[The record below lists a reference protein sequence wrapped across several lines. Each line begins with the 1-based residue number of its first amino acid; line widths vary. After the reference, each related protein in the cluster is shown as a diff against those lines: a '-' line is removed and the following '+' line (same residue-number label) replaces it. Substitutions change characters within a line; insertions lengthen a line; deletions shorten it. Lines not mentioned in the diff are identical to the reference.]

1 MLFILSTLF
10 MLLALFIY
18 MRYTSYTVFMEL
30 NTEVMEMPEQQ
41 LKASVQK
48 SMRRQKKDMAKLIRI
63 SDKTYAKLQK
73 VQRPRESYGEVA
85 DRAAD
90 ALLEKEGASP
100 EDGG

>member
-1 MLFILSTLF
+1 
-10 MLLALFIY
+10 

-30 NTEVMEMPEQQ
+30 NTEVIEMPEQQ

-90 ALLEKEGASP
+90 ALLEKEGMSP

>member
-1 MLFILSTLF
+1 
-10 MLLALFIY
+10 MLLAVFIY
-18 MRYTSYTVFMEL
+18 MGYTSYTVFMEF
-30 NTEVMEMPEQQ
+30 NTEVMEMPEQR

-48 SMRRQKKDMAKLIRI
+48 SRRRQKKDMAKLIRI

-90 ALLEKEGASP
+90 ALLEKEGVSP

>member
-1 MLFILSTLF
+1 
-10 MLLALFIY
+10 
-18 MRYTSYTVFMEL
+18 MEF
-30 NTEVMEMPEQQ
+30 NTEVMEMPEQR

-48 SMRRQKKDMAKLIRI
+48 SRRRQKKDMAKLIRI

-90 ALLEKEGASP
+90 ALLEKEGVSP